1 MLCVTHTWRNTHVI
15 MRGEKI
21 ETSTDLKFNP
31 QAKDANHS
39 LIMYVCVPV
48 CISGKTGT
56 RFGVFP
62 LLFPTV
68 FTLSAFVLHAVLD

>member
-1 MLCVTHTWRNTHVI
+1 

-39 LIMYVCVPV
+39 LIMCVCVRV
-48 CISGKTGT
+48 CIGGKKGTG
-56 RFGVFP
+56 FSVFP
-62 LLFPTV
+62 LLLPTV
-68 FTLSAFVLHAVLD
+68 FTLRL

>member
-1 MLCVTHTWRNTHVI
+1 

-39 LIMYVCVPV
+39 LIMCVCVCV
-48 CISGKTGT
+48 CVYRREDGHNI
-56 RFGVFP
+56 
-62 LLFPTV
+62 
-68 FTLSAFVLHAVLD
+68 